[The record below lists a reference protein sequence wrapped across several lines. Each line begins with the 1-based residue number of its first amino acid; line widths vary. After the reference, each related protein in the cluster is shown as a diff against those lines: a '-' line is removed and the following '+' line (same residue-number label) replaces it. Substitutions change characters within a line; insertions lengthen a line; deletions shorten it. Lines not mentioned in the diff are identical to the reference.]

1 MLNEMMIFL
10 SIIGFVAIIGIMVI
24 ILIMGKGDDND

>member
-1 MLNEMMIFL
+1 MFNEMMIFL